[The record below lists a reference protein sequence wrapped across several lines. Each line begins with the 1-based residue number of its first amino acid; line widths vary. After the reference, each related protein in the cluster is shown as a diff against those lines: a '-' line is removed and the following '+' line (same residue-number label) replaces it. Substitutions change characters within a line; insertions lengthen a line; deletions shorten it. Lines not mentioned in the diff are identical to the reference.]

1 MRSWLGGSKSTTEET
16 WHFDHSNQKIPLLFV
31 CLRVNLMLS
40 GIRTKYFR
48 LRFAADYIKK
58 IGMLRRPNKIHPVKI
73 YFYLTS
79 ASVNNYF
86 GIIWLA
92 NSQNLKSQTSNNH
105 CQKLPKCWGFQVPH
119 TQLQQQLGFF
129 AHCKYIFSKSQITSL
144 AVECR
149 KRA

>member
-1 MRSWLGGSKSTTEET
+1 MVSR
-16 WHFDHSNQKIPLLFV
+16 
-31 CLRVNLMLS
+31 
-40 GIRTKYFR
+40 IRPKY
-48 LRFAADYIKK
+48 LQLIFAADHDKK
-58 IGMLRRPNKIHPVKI
+58 IGVLRLHNKIHSVTI
-73 YFYLTS
+73 HLHLTGGLI
-79 ASVNNYF
+79 NNYF
-86 GIIWLA
+86 GIIWLL

-129 AHCKYIFSKSQITSL
+129 AHYKYIFSKSQITSL